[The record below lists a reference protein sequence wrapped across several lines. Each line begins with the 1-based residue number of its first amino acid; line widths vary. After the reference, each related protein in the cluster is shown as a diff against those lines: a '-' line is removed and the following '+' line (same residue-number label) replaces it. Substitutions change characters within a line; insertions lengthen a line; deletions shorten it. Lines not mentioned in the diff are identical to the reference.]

1 MLRMHARVSRGA
13 TAPETQLKT
22 ADKPDVPDIDAA
34 KQELAAFAQKNGA
47 LSFGVAAIND
57 FEEAPEGFRPSDL
70 LPGAQSVVVVGGNPP
85 RAGDWLS
92 PLVELQETM
101 GTSDRTNALGL
112 KIAKFIEA
120 RYGYYALFVPPG
132 LNKGNRPFLSV
143 MLAAELAG
151 CGSRSLAGPILN
163 TEYGMLFYSAIITT
177 LPLAADGPLETPAC
191 PAPECLEMWQEQ
203 ATTPCL
209 DVCPI
214 DQGGCLGGK
223 VVDGKFTARRYDR
236 ARCTTRVHTYWMPGF
251 QKALEATLNE
261 DDKDKR
267 KMILYSSFFTRS
279 LWSLTYSAQS
289 QGQCYEC
296 IRVCP
301 VGKEYR
307 TKK

>member
-1 MLRMHARVSRGA
+1 MLRMHARVSRRA
-13 TAPETQLKT
+13 AAPETQLKPANKPT
-22 ADKPDVPDIDAA
+22 VPDVPDIDVA
-34 KQELAAFAQKNGA
+34 KQELANFVQKNGA
-47 LSFGVAAIND
+47 LVFGVAAID
-57 FEEAPEGFRPSDL
+57 GFEDAPEGFRPSDL

-177 LPLAADGPLETPAC
+177 LPLPADGPLETPAC
-191 PAPECLEMWQEQ
+191 PAPECLEMWQERPPRLVSMCVPSTRGV
-203 ATTPCL
+203 ASEVRWSMASSRTAGTT
-209 DVCPI
+209 
-214 DQGGCLGGK
+214 GRA
-223 VVDGKFTARRYDR
+223 ARP
-236 ARCTTRVHTYWMPGF
+236 AF
-251 QKALEATLNE
+251 
-261 DDKDKR
+261 
-267 KMILYSSFFTRS
+267 ILT
-279 LWSLTYSAQS
+279 
-289 QGQCYEC
+289 G
-296 IRVCP
+296 CP
-301 VGKEYR
+301 VSR
-307 TKK
+307 RPWRLRSTKTTKISAR